1 MASLLLVIGIACI
14 AVLWVKGARKNRQ
27 RWLERL
33 DLPGVWHWQPSDAAR
48 AGARGSLELIGGLS
62 AGTYRLV
69 EQDGEESGNWA
80 LEGHTLQLSP
90 AGAGSAGRYEI
101 RFFDDG
107 KIGIDGPGRE
117 RRIYVKEPTNV
128 VPLRRRG

>member
-1 MASLLLVIGIACI
+1 MASLLVVISIACI
-14 AVLWVKGARKNRQ
+14 TVLWVKGARKNRQ

-33 DLPGVWHWQPSDAAR
+33 NLPGLWHWQQSVAANPGA
-48 AGARGSLELIGGLS
+48 AGTLELSGGLS
-62 AGTYRLV
+62 SGTYRLV
-69 EQDGEESGNWA
+69 EPDAEESGNWI
-80 LEGHTLQLSP
+80 LKGHTLELSP
-90 AGAGSAGRYEI
+90 VGAERTGRYDV

-117 RRIYVKEPTNV
+117 RRIYVKERTNV